1 MSDNVT
7 SLGATPD
14 STYGQGQ
21 SPRPSPESA
30 DKAVSEAD
38 AATPSDPAD
47 MRLIIEDDH
56 AGGPLTYTTV
66 DGRTGAVVRK
76 LPGEQVLRL
85 RETKTYVAGQV
96 IKTRV

>member
-1 MSDNVT
+1 MSDSVT

-21 SPRPSPESA
+21 SPKPSPEVA
-30 DKAVSEAD
+30 DKLASDGDVS
-38 AATPSDPAD
+38 TPPDPAD

-56 AGGPLTYTTV
+56 AGGPLIYTTV
-66 DGRTGAVVRK
+66 DRRTGAVVQK
-76 LPGEQVLRL
+76 LPGEQVLRMG
-85 RETKTYVAGQV
+85 ETKTYVAGQV